1 MQKSKESNSY
11 RDGSEEWDNG
21 GCWGRRSENNNTTL
35 GGNQG
40 KQRSECGMQLA
51 FVHVLEN
58 KDLTVIG
65 IQLGLLILIGNNGK
79 KQQIFQQICCISFCF
94 SHAGKYN
101 IYKILIIIV

>member
-21 GCWGRRSENNNTTL
+21 GCWGRQSENNNTTL

-58 KDLTVIG
+58 KPNNQAKIRFKDYCYRYTVRSV
-65 IQLGLLILIGNNGK
+65 NTYW
-79 KQQIFQQICCISFCF
+79 KQW
-94 SHAGKYN
+94 
-101 IYKILIIIV
+101 